1 MKKNIIIC
9 LILYCTLLVGCGNNN
24 RFIPKNHHL
33 INDEI
38 AFDFTIKGT
47 PKTVL
52 NFKGKPEIV
61 NNFDVYINIEK
72 KSNPN
77 SDINIKN
84 IGYVIYTINDL
95 YNLESQHSNNNNYF
109 DKLPIYQQIVYGSNV
124 GGNGYKEI
132 YGAIKY
138 TNKEDKEIQ
147 FYEEIIPIADNVVK
161 KDKYPTE
168 LDNDLINLN
177 INLIEEKERY
187 DAIFDLSFNVEPV
200 HYDFQTYLVTPEG
213 LVYPFLGKY
222 NSFNNKSN
230 EIVNN
235 NYIYKE
241 ITFEYLYFRMHL
253 YNIEN
258 EIVDIYYRM
267 EIKNLNYTKK

>member
-24 RFIPKNHHL
+24 RVIPKNHHL
-33 INDEI
+33 FNDEI

-95 YNLESQHSNNNNYF
+95 NNLESQHSNNNNYF

-258 EIVDIYYRM
+258 EIVDMYYRM